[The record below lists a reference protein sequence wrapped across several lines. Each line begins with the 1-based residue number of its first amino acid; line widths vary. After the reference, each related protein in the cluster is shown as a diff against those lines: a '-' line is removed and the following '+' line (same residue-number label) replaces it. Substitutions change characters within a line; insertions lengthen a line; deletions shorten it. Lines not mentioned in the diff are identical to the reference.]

1 MGTKNSQLPHW
12 LIVSVEKDSHGN
24 QDITAVSLAES
35 TEVCSE
41 AGPLQEGLED
51 KRGTGMRAVAGTR
64 SRRRQKGLTHASL
77 HVSLRLAAREK
88 EVPGTCSVLC
98 AGRQFVEWGE
108 HRLWGLIELV

>member
-1 MGTKNSQLPHW
+1 MRTKERSFHREVARMGRAPGALGVGTETHRHSECSMGTKNSQLPHW

-51 KRGTGMRAVAGTR
+51 KRGTGMRATAGPALAVDR
-64 SRRRQKGLTHASL
+64 KGSRTLPCMSA
-77 HVSLRLAAREK
+77 
-88 EVPGTCSVLC
+88 
-98 AGRQFVEWGE
+98 
-108 HRLWGLIELV
+108 